1 MKLLTICLKPWH
13 FVFFFSQWLGRLYLN
28 IIKYHLLLMVSV
40 DSVYDGDN
48 ISLTRVWWCYCLE
61 NGYYVS
67 IRLLLM
73 SVKLIIDNS
82 HVKDRSDTYHITIKS
97 DVIPSYH
104 HTIIH
109 SNIIQQSCID
119 IFFIHF
125 RDTYTT
131 NIHVH
136 TLLYSLCHNVHFNRS
151 TKTPLH

>member
-1 MKLLTICLKPWH
+1 MKMLTICLKPWQ
-13 FVFFFSQWLGRLYLN
+13 FVLFFSQWLGRCYLN

-40 DSVYDGDN
+40 DSLYDGYHQFN
-48 ISLTRVWWCYCLE
+48 PCVMLLLFGKW
-61 NGYYVS
+61 YYVS

-73 SVKLIIDNS
+73 SVKLVIDNS

-104 HTIIH
+104 HTTIH